1 MVKFNFEKN
10 SYFID
15 ELNDD
20 FYIEMQN
27 IKEYIDDC
35 GIKRF
40 LIQLKDED
48 KINTLRKAFRTEQIQ
63 RVREIPKYFI
73 GKQFTIDKQL
83 IEFFENGYLEVDNN
97 WIVTNPIKI
106 TDMII
111 AIKQKESSE
120 NFVEVVYDP
129 FLINII

>member
-48 KINTLRKAFRTEQIQ
+48 KINTLKKAFRTEQIQ

-73 GKQFTIDKQL
+73 GKQFTIDNQL

-97 WIVTNPIKI
+97 WLVTNPIKI

-111 AIKQKESSE
+111 AIKQKESSK
-120 NFVEVVYDP
+120 NFVEVIYDP